1 MRVLILHHV
10 GKIKIKIGLFNY
22 PKDQDEILPWET
34 ENEVSEFQQDYDL
47 LKFKTKT
54 KPPNELLETSYSIK
68 KIQGSYWWEGTFKI
82 KIGKTETEGECTCF
96 IFE

>member
-10 GKIKIKIGLFNY
+10 GNIKIQICLFNY

-34 ENEVSEFQQDYDL
+34 TNEVSELQQDYDL
-47 LKFKTKT
+47 LKFTTKT
-54 KPPNELLETSYSIK
+54 KIPNEPIETNYSVK

-82 KIGKTETEGECTCF
+82 KTGKTETEGNCTCF